1 MDRKKFEEKVE
12 EYMFFD
18 KKSLAELLAMRDLKE
33 ENNVV
38 RPIKYVVKKTCS
50 AVPGYCYQDCRECLF
65 SQANPDV
72 KVVDENCPTV
82 SDTDTNKMFLVDPS
96 TLPTYTTTTG
106 TAPTFTTTTTA
117 GDVRIQ

>member
-1 MDRKKFEEKVE
+1 
-12 EYMFFD
+12 MFFD
-18 KKSLAELLAMRDLKE
+18 KKSLAEFLAMRDLKE

-38 RPIKYVVKKTCS
+38 RPIKYMVKKTCS

-82 SDTDTNKMFLVDPS
+82 SDTDTNKMFKGCIKLEYINLKNVKETRKIEKINDAFLNTPEN
-96 TLPTYTTTTG
+96 
-106 TAPTFTTTTTA
+106 
-117 GDVRIQ
+117 